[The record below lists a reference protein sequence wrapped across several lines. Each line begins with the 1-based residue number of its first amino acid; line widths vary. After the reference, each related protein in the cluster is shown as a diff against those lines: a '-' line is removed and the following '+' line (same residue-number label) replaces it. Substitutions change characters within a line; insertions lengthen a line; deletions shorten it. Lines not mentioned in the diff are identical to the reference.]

1 MPAYCHAT
9 SVNGPGLLAVQ
20 WRSVWTIVTV
30 PTAGATGELDFAP
43 AAPGG
48 TITWAFGRS
57 TGSTGV
63 VRNLTVRNG

>member
-1 MPAYCHAT
+1 M
-9 SVNGPGLLAVQ
+9 
-20 WRSVWTIVTV
+20 VTV
-30 PTAGATGELDFAP
+30 PKAGATGELDFAP